1 MKIRFFAVVALAL
14 FVTACAS
21 IDPTTISRPAGSAE
35 YTGNRQALVE
45 RGRELWNDPSIGTS
59 GLACQS
65 CHVGN
70 AQFRN
75 TFDQS
80 YPHPV
85 AMVSG
90 RAGLDTVNAEQ
101 MVQLCMVIPMENNPL
116 PWASEELAAL
126 TAYIEDVVQPEY
138 QND

>member
-85 AMVSG
+85 AMASG
-90 RAGLDTVNAEQ
+90 RAGLDCTSS
-101 MVQLCMVIPMENNPL
+101 NPL
-116 PWASEELAAL
+116 GQS
-126 TAYIEDVVQPEY
+126 
-138 QND
+138 